1 MTVSHFVGRQDAVN
15 HLADLLTGFKRSGG
29 QLTVQSIEGPG
40 GIGKTCL
47 FNHVLESIDLSD
59 RKYLTLKIDGNV
71 DGSSTSAQSI
81 VRAVS
86 RLVDSAEADAI
97 RDKPAGYYF
106 QQVGRAI
113 KAIEMIRSLAVAEFQ
128 KKHPDNENGR
138 AALVRFL
145 DLAFE
150 LGKRLNDAI
159 PITKKHINVREFE
172 KSKHL
177 LEEIVPTL
185 ASLQEE
191 GANFWERRFAKF
203 SESRA
208 LRNSIKEN
216 ACKVLASALI
226 SDLSAILKRY
236 RAADRGRAMHRKVP
250 GIDRLLLIFDDYEK
264 LQESLDEFL
273 VGHLLPA
280 LRSANFESTVILL
293 VRDQLE
299 ATHPAWDQHLKP
311 NLLKHI
317 ALENLTRVEM
327 DELVEAFGIS
337 SVVEK
342 DRAWRDTADYPF
354 YVQLWIE
361 EVESGGRGAVMLKR
375 FYERTT
381 RWMSDRERRWL
392 EHTLF
397 LDTVNIRS
405 LRSMLGSESE
415 AHDAFRWFEHNGSVR
430 ATSGPSFRVRE
441 YLRSRLIDYLRASD
455 PDRCEELEARSRTA
469 IT

>member
-250 GIDRLLLIFDDYEK
+250 GIDRLLLIFDDY
-264 LQESLDEFL
+264 
-273 VGHLLPA
+273 
-280 LRSANFESTVILL
+280 
-293 VRDQLE
+293 
-299 ATHPAWDQHLKP
+299 
-311 NLLKHI
+311 
-317 ALENLTRVEM
+317 
-327 DELVEAFGIS
+327 
-337 SVVEK
+337 
-342 DRAWRDTADYPF
+342 
-354 YVQLWIE
+354 
-361 EVESGGRGAVMLKR
+361 
-375 FYERTT
+375 
-381 RWMSDRERRWL
+381 
-392 EHTLF
+392 
-397 LDTVNIRS
+397 
-405 LRSMLGSESE
+405 
-415 AHDAFRWFEHNGSVR
+415 
-430 ATSGPSFRVRE
+430 
-441 YLRSRLIDYLRASD
+441 
-455 PDRCEELEARSRTA
+455 
-469 IT
+469 